1 MAEAKSRGK
10 EVRRKA
16 RETEDLVRDYTE
28 DSVDIARDLTKQV
41 RDSYLTSFKLV
52 LSLWENN
59 AKMINE
65 FVGQWVSLQQEVYT
79 SLMDIVNLRSFRSG
93 DLRFGNDLIERTF
106 AIQRNYIDEVRNL
119 SEREIDQIDREV
131 KERVS

>member
-10 EVRRKA
+10 EARRKA

-41 RDSYLTSFKLV
+41 RDSYLTSFKLA

-59 AKMINE
+59 VKMINE
-65 FVGQWVSLQQEVYT
+65 FIGQWVSLQQEVYT
-79 SLMDIVNLRSFRSG
+79 SLMDVANLRSLHG
-93 DLRFGNDLIERTF
+93 DLRFGSDLIERTF
-106 AIQRNYIDEVRNL
+106 AIQRNYIDELRNL
-119 SEREIDQIDREV
+119 SERGIEEIDREV
-131 KERVS
+131 KERIS